1 MAARGIPPDA
11 SEIELD
17 NERLAAVARTNS
29 SLLTSDHQ
37 AATAAVGLDD
47 NYRLGFGDS
56 LFYRVQFADAHLDRT
71 NAQSFVVVGESGEVE
86 IPSAGRFGASG
97 KTCKQLA
104 GEIEAAL
111 AGTNIAPSKM
121 VVDVARFPGSIG
133 GWVYVEGQVPT
144 VGPVDFPANEVLT
157 VSKAILRAGGFS
169 VYSAKKSVR
178 VTRTMPSGEKKV
190 FIINVLNLLR
200 GKGGP
205 DMRLEPG
212 DRIFVGAR
220 MFTQSELY
228 EVLDPIGHVS
238 LTKSPISRPSN

>member
-1 MAARGIPPDA
+1 MPPDTA
-11 SEIELD
+11 RD
-17 NERLAAVARTNS
+17 NEKLAVAALTNS
-29 SLLTSDHQ
+29 SLLTSNHQ

-56 LFYRVQFADAHLDRT
+56 LFYRVQFADASLDRT
-71 NAQSFVVVGESGEVE
+71 NAQSFLVVAASGEIE
-86 IPSAGRFGASG
+86 IPSAGRSGVSG

-121 VVDVARFPGSIG
+121 VVDVARFPGSNS
-133 GWVYVEGQVPT
+133 GWVYVAGQVRT
-144 VGPVDFPANEVLT
+144 AGPVDFPANEVLT
-157 VSKAILRAGGFS
+157 VSKAILRAGG
-169 VYSAKKSVR
+169 VNDYSEKSRVR

-190 FIINVLNLLR
+190 FVIDVFHLLN

-212 DRIFVGAR
+212 DRIFVGSALL
-220 MFTQSELY
+220 TQSE
-228 EVLDPIGHVS
+228 
-238 LTKSPISRPSN
+238 R